1 MTIKSVTIAGRHIG
15 ERQKPYIVAEM
26 SANHNGKLETALRII
41 EAAKDAGADA
51 VKFQT
56 YTPDTITLDHS
67 GSDFCIQG
75 GLWHNRT
82 LYELYEEAYT
92 PWEWHEALFA
102 KAKQV
107 GITAFSAPFDPTAV
121 DFLESLGCPAYKIAS
136 FELVDIPLIQKAAST
151 GKPLIMSTG
160 MGNAL
165 EIREAIEAARSAGC
179 ESPIILHCV
188 SGYPAPVDDCN
199 IRTIQHLK
207 SEYGVIS
214 GLSDHSL
221 GTVVSVAA
229 VATGASLIEKH
240 FILSRDNGG
249 LDSAFSLEPDELKQ
263 LVSDTHLAWL
273 ALGKVNLNR
282 APSEKDNAKL
292 RRSLYAVEAIQA
304 GAPLTTANVRSIRPG
319 FGLPPKELPQVIG
332 KQAER
337 NIQRGEPLSWDL
349 IK

>member
-15 ERQKPYIVAEM
+15 EGQKPYIVAEM